1 MLPDGVATSKRSI
14 KTIQGLS
21 PYVRLDQHF
30 AGGGFDCNADAEE
43 RAERGGAGATAIE
56 TENEFVEIGLKV
68 FLVQTVVDAERPGLP
83 VGEDAVD
90 PRRTTWAA
98 IGPMTW
104 GSWAT
109 SGAPG

>member
-1 MLPDGVATSKRSI
+1 MDQACLFQAMRK
-14 KTIQGLS
+14 GLS

-30 AGGGFDCNADAEE
+30 VGGGFDCNTDAEE
-43 RAERGGAGATAIE
+43 RAESGVAGATAIE

-68 FLVQTVVDAERPGLP
+68 FLAQTVVDAERPGLQ

-90 PRRTTWAA
+90 PRQPA